1 MENTKFCPVVGK
13 ECIKEKCSITGI
25 RTELHKL
32 NEINESILNGIN
44 RHNELLQFIAENV
57 AK

>member
-1 MENTKFCPVVGK
+1 MENTKFCPVTGK
-13 ECIKEKCSITGI
+13 ECMKEKCSITEI
-25 RTELHKL
+25 RTELHKS

>member
-1 MENTKFCPVVGK
+1 MENTKFCPVAGK

-25 RTELHKL
+25 RTELYRL

-44 RHNELLQFIAENV
+44 RHNELL
-57 AK
+57 